1 MKLFDDL
8 IDETKLLTTYYRE
21 FKNITLTKYLTKKVI
36 IIMKMVYILLGIT
49 KECVSTLFIINEKR
63 L

>member
-21 FKNITLTKYLTKKVI
+21 FKKYHLNKI
-36 IIMKMVYILLGIT
+36 
-49 KECVSTLFIINEKR
+49 FN
-63 L
+63 